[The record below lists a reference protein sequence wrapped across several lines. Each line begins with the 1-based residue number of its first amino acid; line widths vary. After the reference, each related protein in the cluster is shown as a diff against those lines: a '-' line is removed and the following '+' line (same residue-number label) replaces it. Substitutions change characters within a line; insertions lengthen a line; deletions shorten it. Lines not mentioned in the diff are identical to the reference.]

1 MASIQ
6 AETENSLK
14 VFFELVTYIENPYLA
29 SASIFLLSILNK
41 FVTCSL
47 KLSSLLIITP
57 YKLFRT

>member
-57 YKLFRT
+57 